1 MSVSSFLEKLK
12 QRVSPTPVDET
23 GMWYQNDD
31 VIVPSNKI
39 TMKGP
44 NGEDDYFEKPI
55 LGVGMQSGKQVMMQP
70 GEDYEFPEDKEV
82 YETQMQL
89 GGRINNVSPR
99 GDVDFSVGNK
109 NKLSGQVV
117 GSINAPSLQMN
128 SLTPRLAY
136 SNKGF
141 NANVSPGGFGAGY
154 EGEKGYIDYNQSTA
168 GKDTYRTAS
177 AGYNTE
183 RVNLNANATM
193 RNNMLE
199 NAGIEG
205 SYQVTPNLSLSGNYN
220 INKGEQGTDKNYF
233 AGFRYTKS
241 FQEGGQ
247 KKESSRSLVGLI
259 PQITPGVND
268 VMDFTDIIQGAASG
282 DRTQMNQGIIG
293 MASPGLAGKA
303 VPTFLDYVTE
313 KTLGKEV
320 ADSNQSK
327 RENIVN
333 MSSSDLQK
341 LYAKYGPG
349 GYDKW
354 KAAGF
359 PKLQMGGMSIPG
371 VNGTVV
377 ASSNTSRLKKAYM
390 QQAGYVKYVPPSQRP
405 LTFRSDNPSTSDNT
419 RVNTVMSNKPITP
432 VAIPS
437 KPVTRSKSNP
447 SLNNRLAAMSEV
459 EDRIY
464 ADNTAVY
471 SIPPMN
477 LTKKANYDVE
487 EDYRQSVESGLAGR
501 LLNVLPTPL
510 ASYIRGLADEDN
522 TTADFTES
530 QKQAAAYA
538 IAKAEARKSKAGD
551 EGYTGS
557 FDYAD
562 YPAGYRD
569 EQGVAHNP
577 ALSNLFNLP
586 SLDGKTGKRLD
597 NVTKYW
603 GSAMMQPTL
612 GKANF
617 KKYNDEEY
625 LIHDR
630 YNFDSYN
637 PNSKSIVDRAEKFAN
652 EWGVETETNL
662 RVPVKYVEDAR
673 KQIAEEDAQ
682 PKVKQPEEQEKSTVK
697 STGEKAPANVSKPV
711 VQKSKLQQSYEQ
723 AKPSFKKT
731 LTTTTTQSKQTTPAK
746 QAPSRNQIN
755 SEESKVQN
763 YQKMLNSK
771 YNAGLEADGAW
782 GPKTQAAY
790 EKYILKK

>member
-1 MSVSSFLEKLK
+1 MSVNSFLEKLK

-70 GEDYEFPEDKEV
+70 GEEYEFPEDKEV

-89 GGRINNVSPR
+89 GGRIDNVSPR

-241 FQEGGQ
+241 FEEGGEVEDDDDKEMVDGIASILTRVKDKNNRKQ
-247 KKESSRSLVGLI
+247 IANEMILDFKKE
-259 PQITPGVND
+259 GVKYNLKD
-268 VMDFTDIIQGAASG
+268 FKKSAKVM
-282 DRTQMNQGIIG
+282 
-293 MASPGLAGKA
+293 
-303 VPTFLDYVTE
+303 
-313 KTLGKEV
+313 
-320 ADSNQSK
+320 
-327 RENIVN
+327 
-333 MSSSDLQK
+333 
-341 LYAKYGPG
+341 
-349 GYDKW
+349 
-354 KAAGF
+354 
-359 PKLQMGGMSIPG
+359 QMGGMSIPG

-419 RVNTVMSNKPITP
+419 RVSTVMSNKPITP

-487 EDYRQSVESGLAGR
+487 EDYRQSVESGVAGR

-551 EGYTGS
+551 EGYAGS

-682 PKVKQPEEQEKSTVK
+682 PKVKQPEEQAKPTVK
-697 STGEKAPANVSKPV
+697 PTVEKAPANVSKPV
-711 VQKSKLQQSYEQ
+711 VEKSKLQQSYEQ

-731 LTTTTTQSKQTTPAK
+731 LTTTTTQPKQTTPAK
-746 QAPSRNQIN
+746 QTPSRNQIN

>member
-1 MSVSSFLEKLK
+1 MSVNSFLEKLK

-89 GGRINNVSPR
+89 GGRIDNVSSR
-99 GDVDFSVGNK
+99 GDVDFSVASK

-141 NANVSPGGFGAGY
+141 NANVSPSGFGAGY
-154 EGEKGYIDYNQSTA
+154 EGDKGYIDYNQSTA

-199 NAGIEG
+199 NAGVEG

-241 FQEGGQ
+241 FEEGGEIEDDDEGDDDKEMVDGIASILTRVKDKNNRKQ
-247 KKESSRSLVGLI
+247 IANEMILDFKKE
-259 PQITPGVND
+259 GVKYNLKD
-268 VMDFTDIIQGAASG
+268 FKKSAKVM
-282 DRTQMNQGIIG
+282 
-293 MASPGLAGKA
+293 
-303 VPTFLDYVTE
+303 
-313 KTLGKEV
+313 
-320 ADSNQSK
+320 
-327 RENIVN
+327 
-333 MSSSDLQK
+333 
-341 LYAKYGPG
+341 
-349 GYDKW
+349 
-354 KAAGF
+354 
-359 PKLQMGGMSIPG
+359 QMGGMSIPG

-432 VAIPS
+432 VAIPN

-464 ADNTAVY
+464 ADNTALY

-682 PKVKQPEEQEKSTVK
+682 PKVKQPEEQAKSTVK
-697 STGEKAPANVSKPV
+697 STGEKASVSVAKPT

-723 AKPSFKKT
+723 AKPSLKKT
-731 LTTTTTQSKQTTPAK
+731 LTTTTQSKQTTPAK

>member
-1 MSVSSFLEKLK
+1 MSVNSFLEKLK

-70 GEDYEFPEDKEV
+70 GEEYEFPEDKEV

-89 GGRINNVSPR
+89 GGRIDNVSPR

-241 FQEGGQ
+241 FEDGGEVEDENDDDKEMVDGIASILTRVKDKNNRKQ
-247 KKESSRSLVGLI
+247 IANEMILDFKKE
-259 PQITPGVND
+259 GVKYNLK
-268 VMDFTDIIQGAASG
+268 DFKKS
-282 DRTQMNQGIIG
+282 
-293 MASPGLAGKA
+293 
-303 VPTFLDYVTE
+303 
-313 KTLGKEV
+313 
-320 ADSNQSK
+320 
-327 RENIVN
+327 
-333 MSSSDLQK
+333 
-341 LYAKYGPG
+341 AKIM
-349 GYDKW
+349 
-354 KAAGF
+354 
-359 PKLQMGGMSIPG
+359 QMGGMSIPG

-437 KPVTRSKSNP
+437 KPVTRSKPNP

-682 PKVKQPEEQEKSTVK
+682 PKVKQPEEQAKPTVK
-697 STGEKAPANVSKPV
+697 PTVEKAPANVSKPV
-711 VQKSKLQQSYEQ
+711 VEKSKLQQSYEQ

-731 LTTTTTQSKQTTPAK
+731 LTITTTQPKQTTPAK

>member
-1 MSVSSFLEKLK
+1 
-12 QRVSPTPVDET
+12 
-23 GMWYQNDD
+23 MWYQNDD

-39 TMKGP
+39 TMIGP

-70 GEDYEFPEDKEV
+70 GEEYEFPEDKEV

-89 GGRINNVSPR
+89 GGRIDNVSPR

-241 FQEGGQ
+241 FEDGGEVEDENDDDKEMVDGIASILTRVKDKNNRKQ
-247 KKESSRSLVGLI
+247 IANEMILDFKKE
-259 PQITPGVND
+259 GVKYNLK
-268 VMDFTDIIQGAASG
+268 DFKKS
-282 DRTQMNQGIIG
+282 
-293 MASPGLAGKA
+293 
-303 VPTFLDYVTE
+303 
-313 KTLGKEV
+313 
-320 ADSNQSK
+320 
-327 RENIVN
+327 
-333 MSSSDLQK
+333 
-341 LYAKYGPG
+341 AKIM
-349 GYDKW
+349 
-354 KAAGF
+354 
-359 PKLQMGGMSIPG
+359 QMGGMSIPG

-437 KPVTRSKSNP
+437 KPVTRSKSNS

-682 PKVKQPEEQEKSTVK
+682 PKVKQPEEQAKPTVK
-697 STGEKAPANVSKPV
+697 PTVEKAPANVSKPV
-711 VQKSKLQQSYEQ
+711 VEKSKLQQSYEQ

-731 LTTTTTQSKQTTPAK
+731 LTITTTQPKQTTPAK

>member
-1 MSVSSFLEKLK
+1 MSVNSFLEKLK

-70 GEDYEFPEDKEV
+70 GEEYEFPEDKEV

-141 NANVSPGGFGAGY
+141 NANVSPGAFGAGY

-241 FQEGGQ
+241 FEEGGEVEDEDENDDD
-247 KKESSRSLVGLI
+247 KEMVEGIADILRRVKDKENRK
-259 PQITPGVND
+259 QIADKMVSDFEEEGVKYNLK
-268 VMDFTDIIQGAASG
+268 DF
-282 DRTQMNQGIIG
+282 R
-293 MASPGLAGKA
+293 
-303 VPTFLDYVTE
+303 
-313 KTLGKEV
+313 
-320 ADSNQSK
+320 
-327 RENIVN
+327 
-333 MSSSDLQK
+333 
-341 LYAKYGPG
+341 
-349 GYDKW
+349 
-354 KAAGF
+354 KAA
-359 PKLQMGGMSIPG
+359 KVMQMGGMSIPG

-377 ASSNTSRLKKAYM
+377 ASDNSPRLKKAYM

-487 EDYRQSVESGLAGR
+487 EDYRQSVESGLTGR

-551 EGYTGS
+551 EGYAGS

-682 PKVKQPEEQEKSTVK
+682 PKVKQPEEQAKPTVK
-697 STGEKAPANVSKPV
+697 PTVEKAPANVSKSV

-731 LTTTTTQSKQTTPAK
+731 LTTTTTQPKQTTPAK
-746 QAPSRNQIN
+746 QTPSRNQIN

>member
-1 MSVSSFLEKLK
+1 MSVNSFLDRLK

-70 GEDYEFPEDKEV
+70 GEEYEFPEDKEV

-141 NANVSPGGFGAGY
+141 NANVSPSGFGGGY

-233 AGFRYTKS
+233 AGFRYSKS
-241 FQEGGQ
+241 FEEGGEVEDDDDKEMVDGIASILTRVKDKNNRKQ
-247 KKESSRSLVGLI
+247 IANEMILDFKKE
-259 PQITPGVND
+259 GVKYNLKD
-268 VMDFTDIIQGAASG
+268 FRKSAKVMQT
-282 DRTQMNQGIIG
+282 
-293 MASPGLAGKA
+293 
-303 VPTFLDYVTE
+303 
-313 KTLGKEV
+313 
-320 ADSNQSK
+320 
-327 RENIVN
+327 
-333 MSSSDLQK
+333 
-341 LYAKYGPG
+341 
-349 GYDKW
+349 
-354 KAAGF
+354 
-359 PKLQMGGMSIPG
+359 GGMSIPG

-377 ASSNTSRLKKAYM
+377 VSGNSSRLKKAYM

-432 VAIPS
+432 VVIPK
-437 KPVTRSKSNP
+437 KPVTRSKPNP
-447 SLNNRLAAMSEV
+447 SLNNRLAAMSQV

-471 SIPPMN
+471 SIPPMD
-477 LTKKANYDVE
+477 LSKKANYDVE
-487 EDYRQSVESGLAGR
+487 EDYRQSVESGLTGR

-551 EGYTGS
+551 EGYSGS

-586 SLDGKTGKRLD
+586 SLDGKTSKRLD

-682 PKVKQPEEQEKSTVK
+682 PKVKQPEEKAKPV
-697 STGEKAPANVSKPV
+697 EKAPANVSKSV

-723 AKPSFKKT
+723 AKPSLKKT

-746 QAPSRNQIN
+746 QAPSRSQIN

>member
-1 MSVSSFLEKLK
+1 MSVNSFLDRLK

-70 GEDYEFPEDKEV
+70 GEDYEFPEDREV

-89 GGRINNVSPR
+89 GGSTGFGMALEAATYVPGPIGMYASGASSLSNLYQ
-99 GDVDFSVGNK
+99 GDYVGAGLDALNMATFGTAK
-109 NKLSGQVV
+109 GLMGVARAA
-117 GSINAPSLQMN
+117 NAIRP
-128 SLTPRLAY
+128 Y
-136 SNKGF
+136 SNLAV
-141 NANVSPGGFGAGY
+141 NAAQASRTVNRVAKKVAPVTRAAGTVNEFTSSPY
-154 EGEKGYIDYNQSTA
+154 
-168 GKDTYRTAS
+168 
-177 AGYNTE
+177 
-183 RVNLNANATM
+183 NATM
-193 RNNMLE
+193 RVPQRD
-199 NAGIEG
+199 NA
-205 SYQVTPNLSLSGNYN
+205 QVQFRPNPNLRRMEEGGKLSDDKEMVDG
-220 INKGEQGTDKNYF
+220 IASILTRVKDKNNRKQIANEMILDF
-233 AGFRYTKS
+233 
-241 FQEGGQ
+241 
-247 KKESSRSLVGLI
+247 KKE
-259 PQITPGVND
+259 GVKYNLKD
-268 VMDFTDIIQGAASG
+268 FKKSAKVM
-282 DRTQMNQGIIG
+282 
-293 MASPGLAGKA
+293 
-303 VPTFLDYVTE
+303 
-313 KTLGKEV
+313 
-320 ADSNQSK
+320 
-327 RENIVN
+327 
-333 MSSSDLQK
+333 
-341 LYAKYGPG
+341 
-349 GYDKW
+349 
-354 KAAGF
+354 
-359 PKLQMGGMSIPG
+359 QMGGMSIPG

-377 ASSNTSRLKKAYM
+377 ASSNSSRLKKAYM

-437 KPVTRSKSNP
+437 KPVTRSKPNP

-487 EDYRQSVESGLAGR
+487 EDYRQSVESGLTGR

-551 EGYTGS
+551 EGYAGS

-682 PKVKQPEEQEKSTVK
+682 PKVKQPEEQAKPTVK
-697 STGEKAPANVSKPV
+697 PTVEKAPANVSKPV

-723 AKPSFKKT
+723 AKPSLKKT
-731 LTTTTTQSKQTTPAK
+731 LTTTTTTQSKQTTPAK

-755 SEESKVQN
+755 NEESKVQN

>member
-1 MSVSSFLEKLK
+1 
-12 QRVSPTPVDET
+12 
-23 GMWYQNDD
+23 
-31 VIVPSNKI
+31 
-39 TMKGP
+39 
-44 NGEDDYFEKPI
+44 
-55 LGVGMQSGKQVMMQP
+55 
-70 GEDYEFPEDKEV
+70 
-82 YETQMQL
+82 
-89 GGRINNVSPR
+89 
-99 GDVDFSVGNK
+99 
-109 NKLSGQVV
+109 
-117 GSINAPSLQMN
+117 
-128 SLTPRLAY
+128 
-136 SNKGF
+136 
-141 NANVSPGGFGAGY
+141 
-154 EGEKGYIDYNQSTA
+154 
-168 GKDTYRTAS
+168 
-177 AGYNTE
+177 
-183 RVNLNANATM
+183 
-193 RNNMLE
+193 
-199 NAGIEG
+199 
-205 SYQVTPNLSLSGNYN
+205 
-220 INKGEQGTDKNYF
+220 
-233 AGFRYTKS
+233 
-241 FQEGGQ
+241 
-247 KKESSRSLVGLI
+247 
-259 PQITPGVND
+259 
-268 VMDFTDIIQGAASG
+268 
-282 DRTQMNQGIIG
+282 
-293 MASPGLAGKA
+293 
-303 VPTFLDYVTE
+303 
-313 KTLGKEV
+313 
-320 ADSNQSK
+320 
-327 RENIVN
+327 

-377 ASSNTSRLKKAYM
+377 ASSNSPRLKKAYM

-419 RVNTVMSNKPITP
+419 RVSTVMSNKPITP

-682 PKVKQPEEQEKSTVK
+682 PKVKQPEEQAKPTVK
-697 STGEKAPANVSKPV
+697 PTVEKAPANVSKPV

-731 LTTTTTQSKQTTPAK
+731 LTITTTQSKQTTPAK

>member
-1 MSVSSFLEKLK
+1 MSVSSFLDRLK
-12 QRVSPTPVDET
+12 QRVSSTPVDET
-23 GMWYQNDD
+23 GMWYQKND

-44 NGEDDYFEKPI
+44 NGEDDYFEEPI

-70 GEDYEFPEDKEV
+70 GQEYEFPDDDEV

-89 GGRINNVSPR
+89 GGRIDNISSR
-99 GDVDFSVGNK
+99 GDVDFSVASK
-109 NKLSGQVV
+109 NKLSGQVI

-141 NANVSPGGFGAGY
+141 NANVSPSGFGAGY
-154 EGEKGYIDYNQSTA
+154 EGDKGYIDYTQSTA

-183 RVNLNANATM
+183 KVNLNANATM

-199 NAGIEG
+199 NAGVEG

-233 AGFRYTKS
+233 AGFRYSKS
-241 FQEGGQ
+241 FEEGGEVEDDDDKEMVDGIANILTRVKDKNNRKQ
-247 KKESSRSLVGLI
+247 IANEMILDFKKE
-259 PQITPGVND
+259 GVKYNLKD
-268 VMDFTDIIQGAASG
+268 FRKSAKVM
-282 DRTQMNQGIIG
+282 
-293 MASPGLAGKA
+293 
-303 VPTFLDYVTE
+303 
-313 KTLGKEV
+313 
-320 ADSNQSK
+320 
-327 RENIVN
+327 
-333 MSSSDLQK
+333 
-341 LYAKYGPG
+341 
-349 GYDKW
+349 
-354 KAAGF
+354 
-359 PKLQMGGMSIPG
+359 QMGGMSVPG

-377 ASSNTSRLKKAYM
+377 ASGNTSRLKKAYM

-432 VAIPS
+432 VVIPK
-437 KPVTRSKSNP
+437 KPVTRSKPNP
-447 SLNNRLAAMSEV
+447 SLNNRLAAMAQV

-471 SIPPMN
+471 SIPPMD
-477 LTKKANYDVE
+477 LSKKANYDIE

-501 LLNVLPTPL
+501 VLNVLPTPL

-530 QKQAAAYA
+530 QKKAAAYA

-551 EGYTGS
+551 AGYTGS

-569 EQGVAHNP
+569 EKGVAHNP

-597 NVTKYW
+597 NVTEYW

-662 RVPVKYVEDAR
+662 RVPTKYVEEAR
-673 KQIAEEDAQ
+673 KQIAMEDAQ
-682 PKVKQPEEQEKSTVK
+682 PKVKQPEEQAKPVAK
-697 STGEKAPANVSKPV
+697 PVVEKAPANVSKPV

-723 AKPSFKKT
+723 AKPSLKKT
-731 LTTTTTQSKQTTPAK
+731 LTTNTTQSKQTTPAK

-763 YQKMLNSK
+763 YQRMLNSK

>member
-1 MSVSSFLEKLK
+1 MSVNSFLEKLK

-70 GEDYEFPEDKEV
+70 GEEYEFPEDKEV

-89 GGRINNVSPR
+89 GGRIDNVSPR

-241 FQEGGQ
+241 FEDGGEVEDENDDDKEMVDGIASILTRVKDKNNRKQ
-247 KKESSRSLVGLI
+247 IANEMILDFKKE
-259 PQITPGVND
+259 GVKYNLK
-268 VMDFTDIIQGAASG
+268 DFKKS
-282 DRTQMNQGIIG
+282 
-293 MASPGLAGKA
+293 
-303 VPTFLDYVTE
+303 
-313 KTLGKEV
+313 
-320 ADSNQSK
+320 
-327 RENIVN
+327 
-333 MSSSDLQK
+333 
-341 LYAKYGPG
+341 AKIM
-349 GYDKW
+349 
-354 KAAGF
+354 
-359 PKLQMGGMSIPG
+359 QMGGMSIPG

-437 KPVTRSKSNP
+437 KPVTRSKSNS

-682 PKVKQPEEQEKSTVK
+682 PKVKQPEEQAKPTVK
-697 STGEKAPANVSKPV
+697 PTVEKAPANVSKPV
-711 VQKSKLQQSYEQ
+711 VEKSKLQQSYEQ

-731 LTTTTTQSKQTTPAK
+731 LTITTTQPKQTTPAK